1 MNKEK
6 IIMVGIDEL
15 DRLFVKPESKSF
27 PSIYRAAMEVNWD
40 EDKKVLFS
48 PKPREWSYQNWF
60 EQIINAVK
68 NECNTILI
76 VDENTRWENISQNT
90 KEDILQKIKL
100 TND

>member
-6 IIMVGIDEL
+6 IIVVGIDVQG
-15 DRLFVKPESKSF
+15 RIFVKPESKSF
-27 PSIYRAAMEVNWD
+27 PYIYRAAMEVNWD

-48 PKPREWSYQNWF
+48 PQPREWSYQNWF

-76 VDENTRWENISQNT
+76 VDENTHWENVNQNI
-90 KEDILQKIKL
+90 KEDILQKMKL
-100 TND
+100 KND